1 VAADGEGGAIDGD
14 PVDAVGDG
22 GGVMEVAGVVAVP

>member
-1 VAADGEGGAIDGD
+1 MTGSEDSMMAEPD

-22 GGVMEVAGVVAVP
+22 GCGRYTDSDSFE